1 MFFSLGKEESFL
13 KKKKYIYII
22 FVHYENIGTYQ
33 YQ

>member
-1 MFFSLGKEESFL
+1 MFFSLGKKESFL
-13 KKKKYIYII
+13 KKKKIYII